1 MIIFQEKHSY
11 QSITCRTMVRCPF
24 QQVVVCIRLLD
35 IRVRDDLVNDFDYC
49 LCRYLYLDT
58 HFDQILHIFFNIFC
72 VFITYI
78 QFAKFPPTT
87 HSSQLTMRLVCLT
100 IIIHSNKYRFSISIY
115 FSTYTNYN
123 WANTTILQFVDTKIG
138 VYIYL
143 TFVSAISSTKAI
155 API

>member
-1 MIIFQEKHSY
+1 MILSY
-11 QSITCRTMVRCPF
+11 
-24 QQVVVCIRLLD
+24 
-35 IRVRDDLVNDFDYC
+35 FDYIVC
-49 LCRYLYLDT
+49 YRVIFSYWQYRI
-58 HFDQILHIFFNIFC
+58 FSILIY
-72 VFITYI
+72 YI
-78 QFAKFPPTT
+78 
-87 HSSQLTMRLVCLT
+87 C
-100 IIIHSNKYRFSISIY
+100 KYWFSISIC